1 MTVNSVHD
9 AFLGMSEETT
19 YDVPVAP
26 ARFFELE
33 TESFTGKYSRIDAK
47 GVRAG
52 NRVLRSDRWAP
63 NFKGADGSVKLEVLD
78 TGFGLLFKHMLG
90 AIAAGTATGGF
101 TPYTATIGP
110 LRGLSSTWQAGR
122 YATDGSLT
130 PFTYSGGKI
139 HNWELSAAV
148 DGILELSLS
157 MDFAEEHIGA
167 GAGPL
172 ALAVPTYPVASQLFT
187 YVGGTVT
194 VGGAAFYAHDVM
206 FKGDN
211 SLKVD
216 RFFMANQ
223 GFKKEPLEQEFRKL
237 TWELK
242 GEFDG
247 MTQYNRVSAAVNAG
261 ATAAI
266 VANFAT
272 PQGGA
277 LSVTIPA
284 ARFDVGPP
292 HIDGAKIPEI
302 TFTGIATDDG
312 TDQPITIVYTSKD
325 LTP

>member
-1 MTVNSVHD
+1 MTTHDVHD
-9 AFLGMSEETT
+9 SYLGMSEESV
-19 YDVPVAP
+19 YDTPVAP
-26 ARFFELE
+26 ARFFELQ
-33 TESFTGKYSRIDAK
+33 TESFAGKYSRIDAK

-52 NRVLRSDRWAP
+52 NRVLRADRWAP
-63 NFKGADGSVKLEVLD
+63 NFKGADGTTKFEVLD
-78 TGFGLLFKHMLG
+78 TGFALLFKHMLG
-90 AIAAGTATGGF
+90 ALATGTPTGGK
-101 TPYTATIGP
+101 TPYTATIAS
-110 LRGLSSTWQAGR
+110 LTGLSSTWQAGR
-122 YATDGSLT
+122 YGTDGSLT

-157 MDFAEEHIGA
+157 LDFAEEHIGPGA
-167 GAGPL
+167 GAL
-172 ALAVPTYPVASQLFT
+172 ALATPTYPVASQLFT
-187 YVGGTVT
+187 YVGGSVT
-194 VGGAAFYAHDVM
+194 VAGTAFYAHDVM

-216 RFFMANQ
+216 RFFMAGN
-223 GFKKEPLEQEFRKL
+223 GFKKEPLEQDMRKI

-242 GEFDG
+242 GEFDS
-247 MTQYNRVSAAVNAG
+247 MTQYNRVSAATTAG

-292 HIDGAKIPEI
+292 HVDGAKIPEI
-302 TFTGIATDDG
+302 TFTGIGLDNG
-312 TDQPITIVYTSKD
+312 TDSPITIAYTTAD
-325 LTP
+325 VTP

>member
-1 MTVNSVHD
+1 MVNTVHES
-9 AFLGMSEETT
+9 FLGMAEETT
-19 YDVPVAP
+19 YDVTVAP
-26 ARFFELE
+26 TRFFELQ
-33 TESFTGKYSRIDAK
+33 TESFSGKYSRIDAK

-90 AIAAGTATGGF
+90 AISASAPVGGV
-101 TPYTATIGP
+101 TTYTATLGV
-110 LRGLSSTWQAGR
+110 LKGLSSTWQAGR
-122 YATDGSLT
+122 FATDGSLT
-130 PFTYSGGKI
+130 PFTYTGGKV

-148 DGILELSLS
+148 DGILELSLN

-172 ALAVPTYPVASQLFT
+172 ALATPTYPAASQLFT

-194 VGGAAFYAHDVM
+194 VGGTSFAAHDVM

-216 RFFMANQ
+216 RFFMANN
-223 GFKKEPLEQEFRKL
+223 GLKKEPLEQEFRKI

-247 MTQYNRVSAAVNAG
+247 MTQFNRVSAATNAG

-266 VANFAT
+266 VATFAT

-277 LSVTIPA
+277 LTVTIPA
-284 ARFDVGPP
+284 ARFDAGPP
-292 HIDGAKIPEI
+292 HVDGAKIPEI
-302 TFTGIATDDG
+302 SFTGIGLDDG
-312 TDQPITIVYTSKD
+312 TNSPITIAYASKD
-325 LTP
+325 VAP

>member
-1 MTVNSVHD
+1 MTVYSVHD
-9 AFLGMSEETT
+9 SFLGMAEESI
-19 YDVPVAP
+19 YDTPVAP
-26 ARFFELE
+26 ARFFELQ
-33 TESFTGKYSRIDAK
+33 TESFAGKYSRIDAK

-52 NRVLRSDRWAP
+52 NRVQRSDRWAP

-78 TGFGLLFKHMLG
+78 SGFGLLLKHMLG
-90 AIAAGTATGGF
+90 AISAGTPSGGV
-101 TPYTATIGP
+101 TTYTATIGN
-110 LRGLSSTWQAGR
+110 LAGLSSTWQAGR

-130 PFTYSGGKI
+130 PFTYSGGKV
-139 HNWELSAAV
+139 HNWELGAAV
-148 DGILELSLS
+148 DGILELSLA
-157 MDFAEEHIGA
+157 MDFAEEHIGP

-172 ALAVPTYPVASQLFT
+172 ALAVPTYPAVSQLFT
-187 YVGGTVT
+187 YVGGSVT
-194 VGGAAFYAHDVM
+194 VAGTAFYAHDVM

-211 SLKVD
+211 ALKVD
-216 RFFMANQ
+216 RFFMANN
-223 GFKKEPLEQEFRKL
+223 GIKKEPLEQEFRKI

-247 MTQYNRVSAAVNAG
+247 MTQFNRVAAATNAG

-277 LSVTIPA
+277 LSINIPA

-302 TFTGIATDDG
+302 SFTGIALDDG
-312 TDQPITIVYTSKD
+312 TDQPITITYASKD
-325 LTP
+325 ASA

>member
-1 MTVNSVHD
+1 MTVYSVHD
-9 AFLGMSEETT
+9 SYLGMGEETA
-19 YDVPVAP
+19 YDTPIAP
-26 ARFFELE
+26 ARFFELQ
-33 TESFTGKYSRIDAK
+33 TESFAGKYTRIDAK

-52 NRVLRSDRWAP
+52 NRVLRNDRWAP
-63 NFKGADGSVKLEVLD
+63 NFKGADGTVKLEVLD
-78 TGFGLLFKHMLG
+78 SGFGLLLKHMLG
-90 AIAAGTATGGF
+90 AIATGTPTGGF
-101 TPYTATIGP
+101 TPYTATIGT
-110 LRGLSSTWQAGR
+110 LTGLSSTWQAGR
-122 YATDGSLT
+122 YATDGTLT
-130 PFTYSGGKI
+130 PFTYSGGKV

-148 DGILELSLS
+148 DGILELSLA

-172 ALAVPTYPVASQLFT
+172 ALATPTYPAVSQLFT

-194 VGGAAFYAHDVM
+194 VAGTAFYAHDVM

-216 RFFMANQ
+216 RFFMANN
-223 GFKKEPLEQEFRKL
+223 GFKKEPLEQELRKI

-247 MTQYNRVSAAVNAG
+247 MTQFNRVAAATNAG

-272 PQGGA
+272 PQGAA
-277 LSVTIPA
+277 LSVNIPA

-292 HIDGAKIPEI
+292 HVDGAKIPEI

-312 TDQPITIVYTSKD
+312 TDQPITITYSSKD
-325 LTP
+325 ATA